1 MIRDSLVRVFHFL
14 HSLRVSF
21 QLPEAQCH
29 LGLALHR
36 HFLTEPTQGQAVA
49 LPLTCYI
56 TSGKPASFSTGKG
69 GY

>member
-1 MIRDSLVRVFHFL
+1 MICASLVRVFHCL
-14 HSLRVSF
+14 HSLHVSF

-36 HFLTEPTQGQAVA
+36 HLLTEPGRDQAVA
-49 LPLTCYI
+49 LPLTCYM
-56 TSGKPASFSTGKG
+56 TSGKPASFSSGKG